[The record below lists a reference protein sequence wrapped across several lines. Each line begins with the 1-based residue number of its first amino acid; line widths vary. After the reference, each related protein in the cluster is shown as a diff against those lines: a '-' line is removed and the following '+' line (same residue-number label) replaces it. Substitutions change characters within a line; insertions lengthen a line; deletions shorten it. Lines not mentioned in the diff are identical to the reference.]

1 MDVSEKLDEIRKNVE
16 NARSMPVSASCV
28 LNRTELLAELAELAD
43 LLPIEL
49 AESRRVLADRQA
61 VVDDGRAEADRL
73 LAEARQQRDA
83 MVRDTDVYRQAQY
96 AAQELH
102 NQAEADAAALR
113 RETDDY
119 VDQKLASF
127 EIALNKTLATVA
139 RGRDRLRG
147 RAAPPVD
154 ESDEALVL
162 RREVDEYVEHK
173 LTRFEHTL
181 HKTLDA
187 VSRGRERLRDRSGLD
202 AYTPD
207 SGGDVI
213 PLPGEYSA

>member
-28 LNRTELLAELAELAD
+28 LNRTELLADLADLAD

-49 AESRRVLADRQA
+49 AEARRVLADRQA
-61 VVDDGRAEADRL
+61 VIDVGRAEANRL
-73 LAEARQQRDA
+73 IADARRQREA
-83 MVRDTDVYRQAQY
+83 MLRDTDIYRHAQQ
-96 AAQELH
+96 AAQEMH
-102 NQAEADAAALR
+102 GQAEQDAAAFR

-162 RREVDEYVEHK
+162 RREVDDYVEHK

-187 VSRGRERLRDRSGLD
+187 VARGRDRLRDRSELD
-202 AYTPD
+202 TYASD
-207 SGGDVI
+207 EGEVI
-213 PLPGEYSA
+213 QLPGEYTA